1 MKLKIERISAFDSLL
16 FLSYNSYLV
25 GFHPLHW
32 PQRVFVDLTH
42 RHTAEKKKKKA
53 DFYSGKVKPT
63 KHKITKS
70 ALFKVSGSKISH
82 FSDKI

>member
-42 RHTAEKKKKKA
+42 RHTAEKKKK
-53 DFYSGKVKPT
+53 SRLLLW
-63 KHKITKS
+63 KS
-70 ALFKVSGSKISH
+70 KTNKTQNNKISAV
-82 FSDKI
+82 